1 MNEAHERLLQRI
13 KDVTESKS
21 GKWSMSYEVRERKR
35 DKSYGPWI
43 MVPTFIVTDCQ
54 WDTDAWIKAS
64 QIINPLADPKIS
76 VRCVNWE
83 AVD

>member
-1 MNEAHERLLQRI
+1 MNEARERLLQRI
-13 KDVTESKS
+13 KDASESKS
-21 GKWSMSYEVRERKR
+21 GKWSVACEVRKQKR
-35 DKSYGPWI
+35 GKEYGPWI
-43 MVPTFIVTDCQ
+43 MVPTFIVTECR
-54 WDTDAWIKAS
+54 WDTDAWVKAS